1 MLSVAFEMFRQL
13 PPPTP
18 QRRHWYE
25 KSIGVDPDQ
34 VPGSAFS
41 VCPSCAV
48 PEMVGGE
55 VLLGAVAVD
64 APADLLSPTSAA
76 VASSPQTTAA
86 GTSLEIRFSCKRM
99 TSSSG
104 VVALP
109 SRTFPG

>member
-25 KSIGVDPDQ
+25 KSIGVDPDH

-48 PEMVGGE
+48 PEIVGGD
-55 VLLGAVAVD
+55 VLLGAAAVD
-64 APADLLSPTSAA
+64 APADLLRPTSTA
-76 VASSPQTTAA
+76 VTIRPTTTNAP
-86 GTSLEIRFSCKRM
+86 TSLELRFRCKRIDLLLR
-99 TSSSG
+99 G
-104 VVALP
+104 CVAFLD
-109 SRTFPG
+109 FPG